1 MRRSTLFTYIAL
13 LFILLFDLWVENSEE
28 AQGFYGHLVKPI
40 LDEPK
45 FSVIWT
51 VLIIVAL
58 IIVFRERLVRLDQEK
73 DELKKVLDS
82 EMAILIMANK
92 ELNQYRLQDNL
103 IMIMDRFV
111 RRHSFVSAVQW
122 YSYNEN
128 NHQGHTNFKFN
139 YQYGSV
145 VEEVNLNA
153 IQQIYY
159 HCDSALLRDFRKAK
173 DIYTR
178 NKNPEKLLDV
188 IIDVY
193 HKIIVKEESVLTQEN
208 AVLSSFVTLGLE
220 LLERDYDLVF
230 DDFLDY
236 DKEKFERL
244 LNNNR
249 TGILRA
255 ALMENEFYTF
265 THTREN
271 EKLNRIYIARLVKVR
286 EEDKIFTIIL
296 DSSILDENN
305 YHEKLLNIAKDFE
318 NLLIELEAM
327 YNNR

>member
-1 MRRSTLFTYIAL
+1 MKRSSIFIYLAL
-13 LFILLFDLWVENSEE
+13 LFILLFDLWVENSKE
-28 AQGFYGHLVKPI
+28 AQSFYGNLVKPI

-45 FSVIWT
+45 FSVVWT
-51 VLIIVAL
+51 ILIIVAL
-58 IIVFRERLVRLDQEK
+58 IIGFRESLVNLEQEK

-103 IMIMDRFV
+103 IMIMERFV

-128 NHQGHTNFKFN
+128 NHQGNTNFKFN

-145 VEEVNLNA
+145 VEDVNLNA

-159 HCDSALLRDFRKAK
+159 QCDSVMIRDFRNAK
-173 DIYTR
+173 DSYNR
-178 NKNPEKLLDV
+178 NKNPEKLLDF
-188 IIDVY
+188 IIDMY
-193 HKIIVKEESVLTQEN
+193 HQIITKDESVLTQED
-208 AVLSSFVTLGLE
+208 AVLSSFITLGLE

-255 ALMENEFYTF
+255 ALMENEFYSF

-271 EKLNRIYIARLVKVR
+271 EKLNRQYIARLVKVR
-286 EEDKIFTIIL
+286 EEDKIFTIVL
-296 DSSILDENN
+296 DSSILDEKN